1 MKETPNGESGST
13 EEVDESMIGA
23 TRWQKAA
30 KLREKEKLKEEAA
43 QKVLAEEEVKRK
55 NKRERGAE
63 ETEFSRAARRK
74 KIKDDIVASGGEGFK
89 GYKRR
94 MR

>member
-1 MKETPNGESGST
+1 MVEESRQSQDGE

-30 KLREKEKLKEEAA
+30 KLKEKEKLKEEAA
-43 QKVLAEEEVKRK
+43 QKVLEREMQEAEDS
-55 NKRERGAE
+55 
-63 ETEFSRAARRK
+63 TLSRAARRK
-74 KIKDDIVASGGEGFK
+74 KIKEEIVASGGEGFK

-94 MR
+94 MW